1 MNRSAAHQQQITT
14 KTYQMF
20 YSFFLFF
27 PEAFLLVGE
36 TFTVQLTDVRLLSPL
51 VGSTPRILEANVVI
65 ATVPEEAANS
75 EVTCPACF
83 QLFQFIYLFLTI
95 AS

>member
-1 MNRSAAHQQQITT
+1 M
-14 KTYQMF
+14 
-20 YSFFLFF
+20 
-27 PEAFLLVGE
+27 GE
-36 TFTVQLTDVRLLSPL
+36 TFAVQLTDVRLLGPL
-51 VGSTPRILEANVVI
+51 VGSTPRILEANVVT

-75 EVTCPACF
+75 EVTCPVCY

>member
-14 KTYQMF
+14 KTHQMF

-27 PEAFLLVGE
+27 LEAILLVGE

-51 VGSTPRILEANVVI
+51 VGSTPRILEANVVT

-75 EVTCPACF
+75 EVTCPVCF
-83 QLFQFIYLFLTI
+83 QLFYYYYEFF
-95 AS
+95 